1 MYKKVHDFY
10 LNEIERYILFLK
22 KLTPNELSQLK
33 EGASK
38 VQFVLKPL
46 GQPQKDQVTPENKE
60 MMTILLSISEMS
72 DQKEVFSYLDSF
84 HLKRRDLEEM
94 CKLKDIPFT
103 KRDNM
108 TILKD
113 KIYERLVGFKQR
125 SKAIQQEEL

>member
-1 MYKKVHDFY
+1 MS
-10 LNEIERYILFLK
+10 IL
-22 KLTPNELSQLK
+22 Q
-33 EGASK
+33 
-38 VQFVLKPL
+38 
-46 GQPQKDQVTPENKE
+46 
-60 MMTILLSISEMS
+60 SISKIS
-72 DQKEVFSYLDSF
+72 DKKEVFRYMDSL
-84 HLKRRDLEEM
+84 HLKRKDLEDM